1 MKGMQGITAKPDT
14 ALGINKKLEGLALA
28 FSLSSPSSLWIAFKR
43 SFR

>member
-28 FSLSSPSSLWIAFKR
+28 FIPFITFIPVDRL
-43 SFR
+43 